1 MAKGKVKIEVEARTD
16 KATAA
21 IKKLKKEAESG
32 NGLKG
37 FGDSLKN
44 LDNFV
49 PGVSKLEGA
58 LGGVQKA
65 MSLLSSPAT
74 GAAAGVGLAF
84 KVVNERLEKLVQLGE
99 PAARELNKM
108 TTSLELLDR
117 NMGGTGA
124 GIGEFARELQSMSA
138 NGVNSME
145 DLSSAAGLL
154 QVAFGGNTSKSREL
168 LTMFDDL
175 AAATGMQVADWAS
188 MASEV
193 KLSGVSIK
201 DLTRLS
207 NRGIPIY
214 QAFADVLGT
223 TAEEAEGLAKA
234 GQISTE
240 EWIAAVTRLHERY
253 KGLSSALSGQ
263 TMEGAQA
270 TFDASKS
277 MKYQGAAAGY
287 ETERIK
293 YLNEASAE
301 MQKFAENP
309 AWNETMEVLGGLK
322 GKLDNFVDTLG
333 KLITDDLPTVVGT
346 SLQKLTDDLG
356 ITDYRGAVE
365 TGMQAKQAQ
374 RVADVMSGFGK
385 AIAGELSLDKMEDI
399 YKQMT
404 EGRLQYT
411 KAGLTEEQW
420 QGFVNKMYDAL
431 VEARKNAAEQGKED
445 EAAAKAERA
454 RQATAKYGTLEERVA
469 AVSGRD
475 YVQQILS
482 PEELGSAIAALK
494 KGLME
499 GVYEDVKTA
508 ENSLKTLEGLQKEY
522 LTGVEAAKRAEDEL
536 TRSREKAA
544 EVAAQM
550 ELDESKLYVSEKGKA
565 LKELSDAQEAYNK
578 SSDALQKFYAD
589 QRMRNE
595 EEAQGIYRDKWK
607 GMDVAS
613 VTSKEAELVEAQKKA
628 ADRVADTNQKL
639 ADFDKNWQQAR
650 DNINRFMSACVSGAV
665 VKVKGTALAG

>member
-1 MAKGKVKIEVEARTD
+1 MAKGTVKIEVEARTD
-16 KATAA
+16 KASAA
-21 IKKLKKEAESG
+21 IKKLKKDTESG

-37 FGDSLKN
+37 FGDSLKKI
-44 LDNFV
+44 DDFV
-49 PGVSKLEGA
+49 PGISKLEGA

-74 GAAAGVGLAF
+74 GAAGGIGLAATAL
-84 KVVNERLEKLVQLGE
+84 NESLEKLVQLGE
-99 PAARELNKM
+99 PAARELGKM

-175 AAATGMQVADWAS
+175 AAATGMQVADWAG
-188 MASEV
+188 MAAEV
-193 KLSGVSIK
+193 KNSGVSIK

-214 QAFADVLGT
+214 QAFADTLGV

-322 GKLDNFVDTLG
+322 GKLDNFGTTLSE
-333 KLITDDLPTVVGT
+333 VGEGIQT
-346 SLQKLTDDLG
+346 GLLKTLLNVTDDLG

-365 TGMQAKQAQ
+365 TGIQAKQAQ

-445 EAAAKAERA
+445 EAAARAERA

-499 GVYEDVKTA
+499 GAYEDVKTA

-550 ELDESKLYVSEKGKA
+550 ERDESKLYVSEKGKA